1 MEYDMLITDADLDGI
16 DFFLIGS
23 GGEVSYNLEVTSK
36 GTLVMQIFHCQLSLM
51 LL

>member
-1 MEYDMLITDADLDGI
+1 MEYLHVDYWSADLDGI

-36 GTLVMQIFHCQLSLM
+36 GMVKCRYSIVNFL
-51 LL
+51 